1 MSSITPEELN
11 LLIEQTYKVENEF
24 NELKAS
30 YVHLQDTVEKVVEF
44 LPNAIWI
51 LSADGDVFLQNSYAR
66 ELGELVKML
75 EYKKEDYE
83 VKFFTRSF
91 LIKSSTYKDKV
102 MFSAT
107 DITEQKRKENL
118 ATMGQMAAH
127 LSHEIR
133 NPIGAISLMSST
145 LKKRVIPE
153 NIPIVEEIQKSVY
166 RIERIIK
173 ATLMFSKG
181 VEAHKTTLHWNELKE
196 ALDTAIGYY
205 GYTKEI
211 TFLFPEKDFTL
222 EGDKDLLE
230 MLFTNF
236 ITNAIDAIEM
246 DDEEFGVVRMT
257 HEQTKEFHTFYIY
270 DSGVPIENKQELF
283 EAFKSSKLKGNGLG
297 LVLSR
302 QIAQAHGGTV
312 SLCTSKEKCF
322 EIQLHTHTSQDKKQ
336 NNSKKPHKPHSTF

>member
-1 MSSITPEELN
+1 MSSVTPEELN

-30 YVHLQDTVEKVVEF
+30 YAHLQDTVEKVVEF

-51 LSADGDVFLQNSYAR
+51 VNSDNTIFLQNSKAR
-66 ELGELVKML
+66 DLSELLKL
-75 EYKKEDYE
+75 LKYKDDDYE
-83 VKFFTRSF
+83 LTFDSRSY
-91 LIKSSTYKDKV
+91 IVKSSTYKDKI
-102 MFSAT
+102 MLSAT

-181 VEAHKTTLHWNELKE
+181 VEIKKSKFMWSELKNSI
-196 ALDTAIGYY
+196 DMSIGYY
-205 GYTKEI
+205 GYSKEI
-211 TFLFPEKDFTL
+211 NFIFPKDDFEL
-222 EGDKDLLE
+222 DADKDLLE
-230 MLFTNF
+230 MLFSNF
-236 ITNAIDAIEM
+236 IANAIDAIELS
-246 DDEEFGVVRMT
+246 DEEDGTIEV
-257 HEQTKEFHTFYIY
+257 EYKYDENYHTFYIY
-270 DSGVPIENKQELF
+270 DSGIEIEDKDELF
-283 EAFKSSKLKGNGLG
+283 EAFKSTKVKGNGLG

-302 QIAQAHGGTV
+302 QIAQAHGGSVNLLDT
-312 SLCTSKEKCF
+312 LKKCF
-322 EIQLHTHTSQDKKQ
+322 EIKIRI
-336 NNSKKPHKPHSTF
+336 